1 LNSRNDIKW
10 RELLQPAFLICVAV
24 LLAAAGGLS
33 VTGRRQVQKEP
44 LPLRKPLP
52 EMNEEAI
59 APYRVIDKGKTL
71 SADVIKAL
79 GTEEY
84 IQWMLEDTSV
94 PADNPCR
101 FSSLFVTYYTG
112 TPDAVPHI
120 PDECYL
126 GGGSQAKGSYD
137 VITPINWLNTE
148 HVQASEDIPVKCAA
162 FSGKGGQVW
171 ESEGVFLVMYTFKVN
186 GAYKGSRDATRLALG
201 TNRSKYSY
209 YAKVEWRFFGMGG
222 IGGSRVYP
230 SREEAAEGS
239 KKFLS
244 VVLGEL
250 ERSHWPDW
258 KDALARSGE
267 DSGGTGEEKDS
278 SE

>member
-1 LNSRNDIKW
+1 MNEKKTIAL

-33 VTGRRQVQKEP
+33 VTGRTKVHKEP
-44 LPLRKPLP
+44 LPLRKLLP
-52 EMNEEAI
+52 QLNEEAL
-59 APYRVIDKGKTL
+59 APYRVIDKGKIAY
-71 SADVIKAL
+71 ADVIKAL

-84 IQWMLEDTSV
+84 IQWVLEDTSV

-101 FSSLFVTYYTG
+101 YSSLFVTYYTG

-126 GGGSQAKGSYD
+126 GGGSQSRGSFD
-137 VITPINWLNTE
+137 ITVPVEWTGADNSSIKTE
-148 HVQASEDIPVKCAA
+148 IPVKCAMFTA
-162 FSGKGGQVW
+162 KGSQVW
-171 ESEGVFLVMYTFKVN
+171 ETESVFAVMYTFKVN
-186 GAYKGSRDATRLALG
+186 GVYRGSRDATRLVLG

-209 YAKVEWRFFGMGG
+209 YAKVEWRFFGSGN
-222 IGGSRVYP
+222 IGGRIYP

-239 KKFLS
+239 KKLLS
-244 VVLGEL
+244 VILGEL

-258 KDALARSGE
+258 EEALARSERE
-267 DSGGTGEEKDS
+267 DRSPDGR
-278 SE
+278 